1 MLYTTLCVKFLMR
14 ADTLCGEGGGG
25 LALEILKLHEPISEW
40 NLGPKK
46 LKIFSANPGKILAPA
61 ENQADG

>member
-1 MLYTTLCVKFLMR
+1 VRKVFD
-14 ADTLCGEGGGG
+14 ALCGEGGGG
-25 LALEILKLHEPISEW
+25 LALEISKLHEPIGEW

-46 LKIFSANPGKILAPA
+46 FEISSANPGKILAPA